1 MIQLLLSSA
10 AQSQGLFFFL
20 LFPDTEAGLHTELG
34 GGRARTANL
43 KVRDFPAPYGFMM
56 NY

>member
-20 LFPDTEAGLHTELG
+20 LFPDTEAGAAHG
-34 GGRARTANL
+34 AGRGQSQ
-43 KVRDFPAPYGFMM
+43 DS
-56 NY
+56 